1 LLLSSTEAIISSIE
15 QNRGKEVQ
23 DIPGRTIL
31 SIGSVVQGRY
41 IIKNLLGL
49 GGFGAVYLVSDEQV
63 SDKLFALKE
72 VIDPSKRERERFTFE
87 CEVLKRLT
95 HPALP
100 RVHAVFEDERN
111 NRAYLLM
118 DYIEGPNLE
127 RLRQQQPGRRFTLS
141 QVMTIMAPIIDVIA
155 YLHNQHPPIIHRD
168 IKPAN
173 IIIPASGGE
182 AVLVDFGIAKEY
194 EPNATTTAMRHCSP
208 GYSAPEQYTRGT
220 DARTDI
226 YALGATFYTLLT
238 GILPTD
244 ALQRLTLLGSRGTDP
259 LKPVTQLVPALP
271 PAVEKA
277 IRRAL
282 AINSDDRFPTL
293 EEFWQAV
300 SAHPS
305 EVVASAS
312 VAGSIGP
319 FIRQPVLTPSVH
331 LPAIATPRVTI
342 YRQRRMRATQKRYTI
357 ALSLVAVAMLAL
369 LASFILRASFW
380 STNDSLALSTP
391 TAPSQIGC
399 DGTITSTT
407 VPPGSVCQALIT
419 PTGEP
424 TVTTAKAPSTVT
436 PPTPEPSGTTPT
448 TGPSLTSPTPESGG
462 TTPTTEPIVIRP
474 FPTTAPDQSS
484 PTLKSAAV
492 TSSPSG
498 LIMIAEKSMNARDPG
513 KDKKHKRDK
522 KHENK
527 IRRRDRIHRVH
538 QTCCALCQ

>member
-1 LLLSSTEAIISSIE
+1 M
-15 QNRGKEVQ
+15 Q

-63 SDKLFALKE
+63 PDKLFALKE
-72 VIDPSKRERERFTFE
+72 VIDPSQRERERFTFE
-87 CEVLKRLT
+87 CDVLKRLT
-95 HPALP
+95 HPSLP

-127 RLRQQQPGRRFTLS
+127 RLRQQQPRRRFTLL
-141 QVMTIMAPIIDVIA
+141 QVITIMAPIVDVIA

-173 IIIPASGGE
+173 IIIPASGGD

-194 EPNATTTAMRHCSP
+194 DPNATTTAMRHCSP

-259 LKPVTQLVPALP
+259 LKPITQLAPALP
-271 PAVEKA
+271 PTVEKA
-277 IRRAL
+277 IGCAL

-305 EVVASAS
+305 GVVASAS
-312 VAGSIGP
+312 VAGSIEP
-319 FIRQPVLTPSVH
+319 SIRQPAVTSFMH
-331 LPAIATPRVTI
+331 LPAVATPRVTVH
-342 YRQRRMRATQKRYTI
+342 RQRRMQATQKRYAI

-369 LASFILRASFW
+369 LASFALRASFW

-407 VPPGSVCQALIT
+407 ASPGSVCQMLIT

-424 TVTTAKAPSTVT
+424 TVTPAKAPPTVTPPTSEPGVTTPTTEPSVT
-436 PPTPEPSGTTPT
+436 PPTPEPGVIMPT
-448 TGPSLTSPTPESGG
+448 TGPN
-462 TTPTTEPIVIRP
+462 VIRP
-474 FPTTAPDQSS
+474 LPTTVPDQSS
-484 PTLKSAAV
+484 PTLTSAAV
-492 TSSPSG
+492 ITSPPSG
-498 LIMIAEKSMNARDPG
+498 LMMIAEKSTNG
-513 KDKKHKRDK
+513 SNHGNDKKHRRGK
-522 KHENK
+522 KHESK
-527 IRRRDRIHRVH
+527 IRRRDNIHRVRRTH
-538 QTCCALCQ
+538 CASCK